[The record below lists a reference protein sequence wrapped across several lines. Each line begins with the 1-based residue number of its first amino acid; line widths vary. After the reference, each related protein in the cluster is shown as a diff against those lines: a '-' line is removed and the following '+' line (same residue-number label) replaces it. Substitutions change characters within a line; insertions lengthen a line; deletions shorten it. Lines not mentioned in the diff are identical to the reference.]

1 MIVHSLKVKK
11 DLFCPKKDYEK
22 TLGPEVPYYSVSGVL
37 MNLVNYTWPNIAFFV
52 NLLMRYSSTPIQR
65 HWNKNNHVLQ

>member
-1 MIVHSLKVKK
+1 MDKSCPLSSLMIVHSLKVKK

-37 MNLVNYTWPNIAFFV
+37 MNLVNYT
-52 NLLMRYSSTPIQR
+52 
-65 HWNKNNHVLQ
+65 